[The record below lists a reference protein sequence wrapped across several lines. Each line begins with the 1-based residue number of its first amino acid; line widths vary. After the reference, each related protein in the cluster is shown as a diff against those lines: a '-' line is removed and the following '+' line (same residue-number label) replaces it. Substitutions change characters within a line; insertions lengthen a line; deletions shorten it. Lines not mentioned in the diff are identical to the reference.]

1 MVALSQ
7 STKSISAKS
16 IQRKWHLIDMNGK
29 VLGREAGAIAQIL
42 MGKSKVNYAP
52 YLDGGDF
59 VVVINAKDLEVTGKK
74 RDEKEYDS
82 YSGYPG
88 GRTVTSFKR
97 LIEARPDA
105 VVRNAVAGMLPK
117 NKLRQKR
124 LARLY
129 IYADDK
135 HPYTNKFTS

>member
-16 IQRKWHLIDMNGK
+16 IQRKWHLIDVGGK
-29 VLGREAGAIAQIL
+29 ILGREAGDIAQIL
-42 MGKSKVNYAP
+42 MGKSKVTFVP
-52 YLDGGDF
+52 YLDNGDY
-59 VVVINAKDLEVTGKK
+59 VVVINAKAVEVTGKK
-74 RDEKEYDS
+74 REEKEYDS

-88 GRTVTSFKR
+88 GRRVTTFKR
-97 LIEARPDA
+97 LIEDRPDA
-105 VVRNAVAGMLPK
+105 VLRNAVAGMLPK

-135 HPYTNKFTS
+135 HPYQNKFTS

>member
-16 IQRKWHLIDMNGK
+16 IQRKWHLIDVGGK
-29 VLGREAGAIAQIL
+29 ILGREAGDIAQIL
-42 MGKSKVNYAP
+42 MGKSKVTFVP
-52 YLDGGDF
+52 YLDNGDF

-74 RDEKEYDS
+74 RDEKEYDA

-88 GRTVTSFKR
+88 GRKVTSFKR

>member
-16 IQRKWHLIDMNGK
+16 IQRKWHLIDVNGK
-29 VLGREAGAIAQIL
+29 ILGREAVAIAQIL
-42 MGKSKVNYAP
+42 MGKSKVNYVP
-52 YLDGGDF
+52 YLDNGDY
-59 VVVINAKDLEVTGKK
+59 VVVLNAAAIEVSGKK
-74 RDEKEYDS
+74 RDEKEYDF

-88 GRTVTSFKR
+88 GRRVTTFKR
-97 LIEARPDA
+97 LIEEKPDA
-105 VVRNAVAGMLPK
+105 VLRNAVAGMLPK

-124 LARLY
+124 LARLF

-135 HPYTNKFTS
+135 HPYQNKFTS

>member
-16 IQRKWHLIDMNGK
+16 IQRKWHLIDVSGK
-29 VLGREAGAIAQIL
+29 ILGREAVAIAQLL
-42 MGKSKVNYAP
+42 MGKSKVNYVP
-52 YLDGGDF
+52 YLDNGDS
-59 VVVINAKDLEVTGKK
+59 VVVINAKQVEVTGKK

-88 GRTVTSFKR
+88 GRSTTTFKR
-97 LIEARPDA
+97 LIERKPDA
-105 VVRNAVAGMLPK
+105 VIRNAVAGMLPK

-124 LARLY
+124 LARLF
-129 IYADDK
+129 IYSDDK
-135 HPYTNKFTS
+135 HPYGNKFSS